1 MSWRRLALAAVA
13 VLVTCLTPMAA
24 HERKTVGALQ
34 VTVGWSDEPAYSGF
48 KNSVEVDI
56 ADVKGAPVT
65 DLRDATLAVEISF
78 GDQRITLP
86 LRSAGGSPG
95 KFVAWL
101 VPTRAGRYTFHVTGK
116 VRGQTIDLTSTC
128 SDTTFEC
135 VVDAAEVQFPAKDP
149 SAGQLADRL
158 NRGLPRAEQ
167 AMEAARSARRIG
179 FGAIVVAGLALVAA
193 IGMGMRK
200 SR

>member
-1 MSWRRLALAAVA
+1 M
-13 VLVTCLTPMAA
+13 
-24 HERKTVGALQ
+24 
-34 VTVGWSDEPAYSGF
+34 
-48 KNSVEVDI
+48 
-56 ADVKGAPVT
+56 
-65 DLRDATLAVEISF
+65 
-78 GDQRITLP
+78 
-86 LRSAGGSPG
+86 
-95 KFVAWL
+95 AWL
-101 VPTRAGRYTFHVTGK
+101 VPTRAGRYTFHVAGK

-128 SDTTFEC
+128 SDATFEC

-193 IGMGMRK
+193 MGWGCEKFVRAFVCA
-200 SR
+200 SGLALSLP